1 MEKPKRCV
9 DCPAVDVEKGIIS
22 CGVMKSLKAKI
33 DDPSEKLEM
42 WKKCPLAWDNK
53 DRIMY

>member
-1 MEKPKRCV
+1 MGEYKKPIKCEK
-9 DCPAVDVEKGIIS
+9 CPAVDVEKGIIS

-42 WKKCPLAWDNK
+42 WRKCPLAWDK
-53 DRIMY
+53 G